1 MRSQIGETPQMIN
14 MVMAFTAPESFVMN
28 NLKDRLS
35 LHRIRVE
42 RLIKRS
48 ITKIT
53 QIRFNAER
61 NATLAQQAKFSRK
74 E

>member
-35 LHRIRVE
+35 LHRIRE